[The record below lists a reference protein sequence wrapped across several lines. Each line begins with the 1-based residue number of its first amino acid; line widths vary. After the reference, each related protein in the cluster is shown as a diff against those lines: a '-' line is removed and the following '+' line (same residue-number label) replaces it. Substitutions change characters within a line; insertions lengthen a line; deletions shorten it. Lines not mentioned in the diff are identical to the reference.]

1 MPLNI
6 DWQQI
11 LLHLFNFV
19 LLFAIAYFLLYKP
32 VKKFMDDR
40 TAYYKEMDDRAK
52 ANLEESE
59 KAKEE
64 YQSKLENIED
74 EIIEEKRQ
82 AYIEIEKLTAD
93 KLGEAIAEADKI
105 IANAHKT
112 SEAEHDKMIKT
123 AKIEIT
129 DMVSAAAE
137 KLVSEKSTSSSFD
150 EFLDKA
156 EKGDVNE

>member
-40 TAYYKEMDDRAK
+40 AAYYKDMDDRAR

-59 KAKEE
+59 KAKDE
-64 YQSKLENIED
+64 YQSRLANVED

-105 IANAHKT
+105 IANAHKH
-112 SEAEHDKMIKT
+112 SEAEHEKMIKA

-137 KLVSEKSTSSSFD
+137 KLVTEKSTSSSFD

>member
-19 LLFAIAYFLLYKP
+19 LLFGIAYFLLYKP

-59 KAKEE
+59 KVKEE
-64 YQSKLENIED
+64 YQAKLANVED

-82 AYIEIEKLTAD
+82 AYVEIEKLTAD

-112 SEAEHDKMIKT
+112 SEAEHDKMIKA

-129 DMVSAAAE
+129 DMVTSAAE
-137 KLVSEKSTSSSFD
+137 KLVSEKSTSGSFD
-150 EFLDKA
+150 EFLEKA